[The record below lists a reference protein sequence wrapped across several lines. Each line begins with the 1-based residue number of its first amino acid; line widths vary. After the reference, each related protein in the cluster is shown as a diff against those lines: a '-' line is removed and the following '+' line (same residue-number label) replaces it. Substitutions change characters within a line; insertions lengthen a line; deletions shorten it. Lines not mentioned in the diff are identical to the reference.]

1 MPASRRQHAS
11 IPGGGLGGGGRP
23 PGWTAGMPVCQH
35 APPGGLRDREE
46 ISGRTARMPV
56 CQYASISG
64 EEASGEEEDSSDGR
78 PACQYASMPACQ
90 EGVSEKEE
98 DPPDGLPACQ
108 YASMP
113 ASPRGVSP
121 DRLPVCQ
128 HAGMPA
134 SPREAVRA
142 DGRAAGGAEVVL
154 PEAWRRNGLG
164 EAGWRIE
171 VFRRGRYWMWRRGH
185 GNKRESR
192 YGGRFALLPP
202 ERQAAYFENVRRRNA
217 HAGDG
222 AGDFPAGRAGGAAGG
237 S

>member
-23 PGWTAGMPVCQH
+23 PGWTA
-35 APPGGLRDREE
+35 
-46 ISGRTARMPV
+46 SMPV

-64 EEASGEEEDSSDGR
+64 GDFRDREGLSGRTASMPVCQYPLGGAPGRRRSPGGQPYASMPVCQHLRGGGPGGGGDSSDGR
-78 PACQYASMPACQ
+78 
-90 EGVSEKEE
+90 
-98 DPPDGLPACQ
+98 PACQ

-142 DGRAAGGAEVVL
+142 DGRAAGGAEGVL

-185 GNKRESR
+185 GRSRESR

-217 HAGDG
+217 HPGDG
-222 AGDFPAGRAGGAAGG
+222 PGDPPERRAGGAAGRG
-237 S
+237 

>member
-11 IPGGGLGGGGRP
+11 IPGEGLGGGGRP
-23 PGWTAGMPVCQH
+23 PGWTASMPVCQHPPGGAPGPGGDLRADGPYARMPVCQHLRGGGLGGGGRLLGWTASMPVCQH
-35 APPGGLRDREE
+35 ASMPGGGL
-46 ISGRTARMPV
+46 
-56 CQYASISG
+56 G
-64 EEASGEEEDSSDGR
+64 E
-78 PACQYASMPACQ
+78 
-90 EGVSEKEE
+90 EE

-142 DGRAAGGAEVVL
+142 DGRAAGGAEGVL

>member
-1 MPASRRQHAS
+1 MPAYAS
-11 IPGGGLGGGGRP
+11 ISGEEEDPPDGL
-23 PGWTAGMPVCQH
+23 ASMPVCQH
-35 APPGGLRDREE
+35 LRGDFRGTRGLRDREK
-46 ISGRTARMPV
+46 ISGRTASMPV
-56 CQYASISG
+56 CQYASI
-64 EEASGEEEDSSDGR
+64 
-78 PACQYASMPACQ
+78 
-90 EGVSEKEE
+90 
-98 DPPDGLPACQ
+98 
-108 YASMP
+108 P

-142 DGRAAGGAEVVL
+142 DGRAAGGAEGVL

-185 GNKRESR
+185 GKERESR

-217 HAGDG
+217 HPGDG
-222 AGDFPAGRAGGAAGG
+222 PGDPPERRAGGAAGRG
-237 S
+237 